1 MSDKTDKLPNLRSY
15 RKLRFSMYN
24 QVMKESKDIQ
34 NACQRKTVFDK
45 WSDLCMYDMTKIE
58 MWYLTSCL
66 QIFFHD
72 KKVEIVKLIQVCNT
86 HILSTKLILLYSHTW
101 NINMKNY

>member
-1 MSDKTDKLPNLRSY
+1 
-15 RKLRFSMYN
+15 MYN

-34 NACQRKTVFDK
+34 SACQRKTVFDK

-58 MWYLTSCL
+58 MWHLTNCL
-66 QIFFHD
+66 QNFFHD

-86 HILSTKLILLYSHTW
+86 LIFYLRNLFCYIVILGASI
-101 NINMKNY
+101 